1 MALSETIEYDK
12 IEVVG
17 KYKFVQ
23 IRKSTIVTK
32 DNVEIARSFSRYL
45 LDPGTLDESD
55 NFVDNPLTTLS
66 DGTDMPDE
74 IKAVCT
80 AVWTTAVK
88 NAWKANLIA
97 SKTLP

>member
-17 KYKFVQ
+17 KHKVVQ
-23 IRKSTIVTK
+23 IRKSTVVTK

-55 NFVDNPLTTLS
+55 NFVDNPLTKFSTGE
-66 DGTDMPDE
+66 DIPDD
-74 IKAVCT
+74 IKAVCN
-80 AVWTTAVK
+80 AMWTTTVK
-88 NAWKANLIA
+88 NAWKEKLIA

>member
-17 KYKFVQ
+17 KHKVVQ

-55 NFVDNPLTTLS
+55 NFVDNPLTKFSTGEDIGDCHS
-66 DGTDMPDE
+66 AM
-74 IKAVCT
+74 
-80 AVWTTAVK
+80 
-88 NAWKANLIA
+88 
-97 SKTLP
+97 